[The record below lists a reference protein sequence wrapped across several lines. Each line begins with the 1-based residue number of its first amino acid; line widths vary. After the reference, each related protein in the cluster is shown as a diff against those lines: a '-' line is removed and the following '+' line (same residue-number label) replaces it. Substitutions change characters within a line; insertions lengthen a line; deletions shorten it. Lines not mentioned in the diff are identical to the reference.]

1 MPKRNNIDSITMINR
16 VKSNCPMY
24 FLELSIFNE
33 RPQGVDSADKS
44 AIPLVLLLSVHI
56 TPFVAVPICL
66 PVCPSM
72 TLFALA
78 VPIVLIL
85 SA

>member
-1 MPKRNNIDSITMINR
+1 MPNRNNMDSITMINR

-24 FLELSIFNE
+24 FLEWSIFNE
-33 RPQGVDSADKS
+33 RPQWADSADKS
-44 AIPLVLLLSVHI
+44 AQPLVPLLSVHI

-72 TLFALA
+72 TFFALA
-78 VPIVLIL
+78 VSIVLIL